1 MIVKDI
7 FGREIEVPDGT
18 KFKWKCDTC
27 NFEDSSGWNE
37 QQEPFRC
44 QKGKPQCE
52 GKVHHIPDWEDV
64 VVKEAVKII
73 NTKEEAARRKGQP
86 VATGVLAYFP
96 DALLAVAEVS
106 RVGNDQHNPGQPL
119 HWAKD
124 KSTDEP
130 DALARHLIDHLRGG
144 GEKFDSDGVRH
155 AAKIAWRALALLQ
168 REIDAEKK

>member
-1 MIVKDI
+1 MITEEEKAALEDAKAEKDYI
-7 FGREIEVPDGT
+7 FGDWVLHDEMLKKGFIRSGHRRYEIT
-18 KFKWKCDTC
+18 KLGLETLAAS
-27 NFEDSSGWNE
+27 FEE
-37 QQEPFRC
+37 
-44 QKGKPQCE
+44 
-52 GKVHHIPDWEDV
+52 KVVDED
-64 VVKEAVKII
+64 VKII
-73 NTKEEAARRKGQP
+73 NAKEEAARRKGQP

-130 DALARHLIDHLRGG
+130 DALARHLIDYLRGG
-144 GEKFDSDGVRH
+144 DQKFDTDGVRH